1 MNSKDNL
8 NERLYMTDNQ
18 IQKLNNMSST
28 MKKYIQGTFGI
39 SILSVIFFKYIP
51 YISTVQS
58 KVVKF
63 IIGLGLLTI
72 PTVYIFNKQAELI
85 RNEK

>member
-1 MNSKDNL
+1 
-8 NERLYMTDNQ
+8 
-18 IQKLNNMSST
+18 MSST
-28 MKKYIQGTFGI
+28 MKNYIQGTFGI
-39 SILSVIFFKYIP
+39 SILSVTFFKHIP
-51 YISTVQS
+51 YLSTVQS